1 MTIQTSY
8 VEDTKHIVRGL
19 LMGGADVIP
28 GVSGGTVALIL
39 GIYERLVTSIS
50 HFDLTLMGL
59 LRSRRWGAAASHVDL
74 RFLVALGNGILLGI
88 VTLGSLM
95 NHLLTSETRS
105 LTLATLFG
113 AILATC
119 WLVGRLVRP
128 DNWWGTMLCLV
139 FGFAAAMLTY
149 WISSASAQSVV
160 PSHAYLFVCG
170 MIGICAMI
178 LPGISGALILL
189 VLGVYV
195 HLTDYLKALIH
206 GTISG
211 DAIVTVL
218 VFGSGCAIGLLS
230 FSKLLRWLLAYH
242 RSLTMAVMC
251 GFMIGALKK
260 IWPFQRDVTPWIQE
274 VKHKQ
279 YEFMW
284 PNAIDSHVVACI
296 AAGLLGFVLIIGL
309 DWVTEKFQTTAP
321 ESESVRV

>member
-1 MTIQTSY
+1 MAKQMSY
-8 VEDTKHIVRGL
+8 VEDAKYIVRGL

-50 HFDLTLMGL
+50 RFDLKFMGL
-59 LRSRRWGAAASHVDL
+59 LRSRRWAAAASHVDL
-74 RFLVALGNGILLGI
+74 RFLIALGSGILLGI

-119 WLVGRLVRP
+119 WLVGRLVRL
-128 DNWWGTMLCLV
+128 DNWPDTIFCPV
-139 FGFAAAMLTY
+139 FGLAAAMLTY
-149 WISSASAQSVV
+149 WISSASSQSVV

-170 MIGICAMI
+170 IIGICAMI

-195 HLTDYLKALIH
+195 HLTDYLQALIH
-206 GTISG
+206 GTISA

-242 RSLTMAVMC
+242 KSLTMTVMC
-251 GFMIGALKK
+251 GFMLGALKK
-260 IWPFQRDVTPWIQE
+260 IWPFQNDLTPQIHE
-274 VKHKQ
+274 VKQKQ
-279 YEFMW
+279 YEFVW
-284 PNAIDSHVVACI
+284 PDMFDSHVVACI
-296 AAGLLGFVLIIGL
+296 IAGLLGFALILGL
-309 DWVTEKFQTTAP
+309 DWVTDKFPTTARK
-321 ESESVRV
+321 SESLRA